1 MAVYVDDAHIPY
13 AGRRWSHMVGE
24 SAEELHRAAEALGLR
39 REWVQDRGRTLHYD
53 LPEEWRQRAIEE
65 HVATPISWRELV
77 RGRHRMAAGRRGFA
91 PRRPGD
97 ADAPHEVSRPSLTSV
112 CALDENRATTRLRS

>member
-1 MAVYVDDAHIPY
+1 MAVYVDDARIPF

-24 SAEELHRAAEALGLR
+24 SAEELHLAAEALGLK

-53 LPEEWRQRAIEE
+53 LPEEWRVRAIEQR
-65 HVATPISWRELV
+65 VATAITWRELV
-77 RGRHRMAAGRRGFA
+77 RGRHRMAVGRRGLARRRQHEPQA
-91 PRRPGD
+91 PR
-97 ADAPHEVSRPSLTSV
+97 AALTSV